1 MLDFV
6 LKKLFGK
13 QNGLL
18 AYAYVIGHVYVLLHM
33 YAYDMNCFMAFK
45 EFSFNAPSTFHI
57 WMQIICREHTKES
70 LPMEMRE
77 KSYFEIPS
85 PL

>member
-57 WMQIICREHTKES
+57 
-70 LPMEMRE
+70 
-77 KSYFEIPS
+77 
-85 PL
+85 